1 MMNTNASELC
11 VLSSLAGLHPK
22 LTDETSA
29 TAVCCSQSCLTRRP
43 CHQNMP
49 VDEEPGQLRRVA
61 TPRLVCYQ
69 VLSHWLLPWHTVER
83 RRSRTSCCLWL
94 ILQRLWSIQP
104 AVASGVQ
111 EITGAI
117 AGVHRKKSV
126 LIIALFLMLSPSLF
140 SSLSYQWSH
149 TSLNITFNNPG
160 KDQCSCINNRNN
172 PMQVNTLLRAWT
184 TLVGHGEDV

>member
-1 MMNTNASELC
+1 MNTNASELC

-69 VLSHWLLPWHTVER
+69 YPDLRNETLSCGMARSPL
-83 RRSRTSCCLWL
+83 RSR
-94 ILQRLWSIQP
+94 
-104 AVASGVQ
+104 
-111 EITGAI
+111 
-117 AGVHRKKSV
+117 
-126 LIIALFLMLSPSLF
+126 
-140 SSLSYQWSH
+140 SSA
-149 TSLNITFNNPG
+149 
-160 KDQCSCINNRNN
+160 R
-172 PMQVNTLLRAWT
+172 NTLRLR
-184 TLVGHGEDV
+184 